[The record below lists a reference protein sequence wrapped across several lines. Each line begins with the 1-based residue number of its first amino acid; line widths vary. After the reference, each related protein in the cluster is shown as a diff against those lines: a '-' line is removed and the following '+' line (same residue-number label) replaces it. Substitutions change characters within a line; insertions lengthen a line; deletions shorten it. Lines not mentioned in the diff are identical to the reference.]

1 MILFLRM
8 KDKPKVTV
16 NTKVKEVITAFI
28 TCKGRKLMELVK
40 NGEKTKDFVIKR
52 QMQNIKA
59 Y

>member
-1 MILFLRM
+1 M

-16 NTKVKEVITAFI
+16 NTKIKEVITAFI
-28 TCKGRKLMELVK
+28 TCKGRKLMVLVK

-52 QMQNIKA
+52 PMQNIKA

>member
-1 MILFLRM
+1 M

-16 NTKVKEVITAFI
+16 FTKTMEVITKFI
-28 TCKGRKLMELVK
+28 TCKGWKLMVLVK

-52 QMQNIKA
+52 PMQNIKA